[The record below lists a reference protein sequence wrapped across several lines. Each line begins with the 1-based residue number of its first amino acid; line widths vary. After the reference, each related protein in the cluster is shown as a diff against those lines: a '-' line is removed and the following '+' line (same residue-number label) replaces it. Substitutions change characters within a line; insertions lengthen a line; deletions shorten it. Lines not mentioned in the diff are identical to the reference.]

1 MLFHYSMVMAARFPL
16 FGNPYTPACWQPAH
30 NFKTT
35 KSSACPYLVYTSC
48 RVPPLQ
54 NMMSSTGVR
63 TIYFLMVISRYCTV
77 PDTKGALHTQ
87 LWDKLKGFLTF
98 GQIMHLLTEA
108 LKQFVM
114 WIQYSHVYFQC
125 WLILL
130 ISPEYFKYMCPDWWW
145 YSLDNKSRYICY

>member
-16 FGNPYTPACWQPAH
+16 FGNPYTPACWQPAY

-35 KSSACPYLVYTSC
+35 KSAACPYLVYTSC

-77 PDTKGALHTQ
+77 PDTKGALHTW
-87 LWDKLKGFLTF
+87 LWDKTERFFDIWTNNASAYRSFKTICHVNTIFTC
-98 GQIMHLLTEA
+98 LLPMLA
-108 LKQFVM
+108 D
-114 WIQYSHVYFQC
+114 IAH
-125 WLILL
+125 I
-130 ISPEYFKYMCPDWWW
+130 P
-145 YSLDNKSRYICY
+145 